1 MHHPQLEQCPLF
13 QGLTPEEQAY
23 ALSYFD
29 AKTKTYEKGEFLHH
43 VSFPLE
49 RFGLVLS
56 GTVQVYM
63 DDMDGHHIIMNS
75 VGAGGLFGEAYCFLG
90 TDAPIYI
97 CARHGIGNSLDE
109 SQPDQS
115 ADATISSLGLGPV
128 QPLHFRPGHP
138 DAAHEPANS
147 DSLPQHPADEADHL
161 SLPIRR
167 CPGRFLYRSL

>member
-1 MHHPQLEQCPLF
+1 MHHPQLEQCSLF

-75 VGAGGLFGEAYCFLG
+75 VGAGALWGGLLLLG
-90 TDAPIYI
+90 DRRSHLHLR
-97 CARHGIGNSLDE
+97 RHGIGNPLDE
-109 SQPDQS
+109 SQRS
-115 ADATISSLGLGPV
+115 K
-128 QPLHFRPGHP
+128 
-138 DAAHEPANS
+138 
-147 DSLPQHPADEADHL
+147 
-161 SLPIRR
+161 RR
-167 CPGRFLYRSL
+167 CHHFVPWTGPCPTASFPPWPPEHCT

>member
-75 VGAGGLFGEAYCFLG
+75 VGAGG
-90 TDAPIYI
+90 
-97 CARHGIGNSLDE
+97 
-109 SQPDQS
+109 
-115 ADATISSLGLGPV
+115 SLGRPIASWGPT
-128 QPLHFRPGHP
+128 
-138 DAAHEPANS
+138 
-147 DSLPQHPADEADHL
+147 LPFTSAP
-161 SLPIRR
+161 SRNR
-167 CPGRFLYRSL
+167 KFSG